1 MTSISKV
8 KTIEPLLKLLGRID
22 FTIFHIIPLM
32 RILCKF
38 HFCRNDYA
46 VLVEK
51 MKDLKA
57 MEFEA
62 SVEARDS
69 SK

>member
-8 KTIEPLLKLLGRID
+8 KTIEPLLKLLGKIKRYFYVKPSD
-22 FTIFHIIPLM
+22 THIIS
-32 RILCKF
+32 F
-38 HFCRNDYA
+38 SYRNDYA